1 MLVGGYLNL
10 VADVA
15 HNFTDGLAIGAAF
28 GGGKGSLATTLAVL
42 CHEVPHEVGDV
53 ALLMRSGMPRRRALA
68 LQLCTALGAMLGTA
82 VGLMAGHMPAVS
94 KYVSCF
100 IAGGFIYV
108 ATVGVI
114 PTLFERPPCLRETLL
129 ELGAMAAG
137 VAVMV
142 GVALL
147 E

>member
-1 MLVGGYLNL
+1 MLVSGYLNL
-10 VADVA
+10 VADFA

-28 GGGKGSLATTLAVL
+28 GASRGSVATTLAVL

-53 ALLMRSGMPRRRALA
+53 AILMRSGMPRIKALGV
-68 LQLCTALGAMLGTA
+68 QLITAVGAMLGTL
-82 VGLMAGHMPAVS
+82 VGLIAGDMPVMS

-108 ATVGVI
+108 ATVNVI
-114 PTLFERPPCLRETLL
+114 PSLFEEPSGFRQTAL
-129 ELGAMAAG
+129 ELAAMSSG
-137 VAVMV
+137 VCIMI